1 MSKKLKK
8 YIPLIL
14 IIIIFSTLSYITGV
28 YSFYY
33 KIFPFNPSSKI
44 KPEKNLISSA
54 FYDFEIKKYNLP
66 ILGKYGG
73 IENFDNKILFVSGD
87 GQSYFFDE
95 KKIQFKKLKKF
106 NLQTNK
112 DKFVKKYEKDFGKL
126 KLQRRFGIKDIHIND
141 FQNNKYLFLSSIF
154 YNVENDCYNLS
165 VYSSNIISVKNSKFD
180 EPKKFFETKKCLKI
194 ENNEPTSTNY
204 KLGRNFAP
212 TSASGRIEKF
222 DENHILLTVGDFL
235 YDGVN
240 SENLVQDLD
249 NDYGKILKININ
261 DYTYKIF
268 SLGHRNPQGLTVLN
282 KTNIFSTEHGP
293 YGGDEFNKIIEN
305 SNYGWPYYTFGTD
318 YGKKIWPLNNKKK
331 LKDTIKPILSWTPSI
346 AVSNLIFYNS
356 NYLSKWKN
364 NFIISTLKDKS
375 LHRITVSKNFDK
387 VLNVERIFL
396 NYRMRD
402 ILVNNEGKIVIL
414 TDTKTNNEIPK
425 ILIIEKK

>member
-1 MSKKLKK
+1 M
-8 YIPLIL
+8 IVTI
-14 IIIIFSTLSYITGV
+14 
-28 YSFYY
+28 
-33 KIFPFNPSSKI
+33 
-44 KPEKNLISSA
+44 
-54 FYDFEIKKYNLP
+54 
-66 ILGKYGG
+66 
-73 IENFDNKILFVSGD
+73 
-87 GQSYFFDE
+87 
-95 KKIQFKKLKKF
+95 
-106 NLQTNK
+106 
-112 DKFVKKYEKDFGKL
+112 
-126 KLQRRFGIKDIHIND
+126 
-141 FQNNKYLFLSSIF
+141 
-154 YNVENDCYNLS
+154 S
-165 VYSSNIISVKNSKFD
+165 VYSSNIISVKNFNLINL
-180 EPKKFFETKKCLKI
+180 KKFSKQNCLKI

-212 TSASGRIEKF
+212 TSASGRIAKF
-222 DENHILLTVGDFL
+222 DENHILLTVDFL

-240 SENLVQDLD
+240 SKNLVQDLG

-346 AVSNLIFYNS
+346 AVSKFNFYNS

-387 VLNVERIFL
+387 F
-396 NYRMRD
+396 
-402 ILVNNEGKIVIL
+402 
-414 TDTKTNNEIPK
+414 
-425 ILIIEKK
+425 